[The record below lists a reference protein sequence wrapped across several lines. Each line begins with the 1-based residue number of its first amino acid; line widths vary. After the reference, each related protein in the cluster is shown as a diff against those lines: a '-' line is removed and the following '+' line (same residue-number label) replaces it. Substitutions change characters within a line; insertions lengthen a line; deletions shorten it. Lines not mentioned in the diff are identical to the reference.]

1 MHPADLFTRIATRN
15 PNSIAIIDNGTPW
28 TYQKFLQRTGTIAGN
43 LAVGADNRVLIALP
57 PSVDA
62 YTSIFASLLSGAT
75 HTPVNVSAPILK
87 LQNIASQLD
96 PHAIIAEEP
105 LIAQLGEAAPKAR
118 RIVPSKLEG
127 AVDFVDQGY
136 RSDLAYIMF
145 TSGSTGRPKGVVV
158 PAIALANYVA
168 WCSVLECKEG
178 DRVSQQPN
186 LGFDISMTDI
196 FGALCY
202 GATLVPLV
210 RELDRLM
217 PARFIKRE
225 RITVWN
231 STPSAVS
238 LMMTGRQLTQENL
251 ASLRLINFCGEALA
265 GDILEAIFQVLP
277 DVIVQNTYGP
287 TEATVA
293 VTNLRM
299 TKDSFRPYI
308 RNSVSIGAP
317 IPGMSLHL
325 VGGGGKDEGEIVI
338 CGPQLSRG
346 YWLDSERTD
355 QSFRSLEIEGEVRKG
370 YLTGDWAERHDGNIY
385 FRERLDFQIKVN
397 GYRIELD
404 EVAAAIRSFGWPTV
418 ATFKRGES
426 IAAIV
431 EKVVGQEFNEDLL
444 KENMRTVLERH
455 AVPERILV
463 VDRVPRNDNDKID
476 RRASSHLADKI
487 LSEGD

>member
-1 MHPADLFTRIATRN
+1 MHPADLFKDVVTRN
-15 PNSIAIIDNGTPW
+15 PGALAIIQGKAQW
-28 TYQKFLQRTGTIAGN
+28 TYDKFMHRIKVIASNFGE
-43 LAVGADNRVLIALP
+43 AADRRILIALP

-62 YTSIFASLLSGAT
+62 YASIFASLISGAT
-75 HTPVNVSAPILK
+75 HTPVNVSSPILK
-87 LQNIASQLD
+87 LQNIASQLSPD
-96 PHAIIAEEP
+96 IIVGEEP
-105 LIAQLGEAAPKAR
+105 LLRQLGEAVPTAR
-118 RIVPSKLEG
+118 RIMPSELLGEG
-127 AVDFVDQGY
+127 DFVDHGR

-158 PAIALANYVA
+158 PSIALMNYVR
-168 WCSVLECKEG
+168 WCAVLECAPG

-202 GATLVPLV
+202 GAALVPLV
-210 RELDRLM
+210 GELDRLM

-251 ASLRLINFCGEALA
+251 GSLRIINFCGEALM
-265 GDILEAIFQVLP
+265 GDVLEAIFRVLP

-299 TKDSFRPYI
+299 TKDSFRPYV
-308 RNSVSIGAP
+308 RNSVSIGNA

-325 VGGGGKDEGEIVI
+325 LGGRGDDEGEIVI
-338 CGPQLSRG
+338 CGPQLARG
-346 YWLDSERTD
+346 YWLDPERTD
-355 QSFRSLEIEGEVRKG
+355 QSFRSVDIDGEVRRG
-370 YLTGDWAERHDGNIY
+370 YLTGDWAERRDGNIY
-385 FRERLDFQIKVN
+385 FRERLDFQIKIN
-397 GYRIELD
+397 GHRIELD
-404 EVAAAIRSFGWPTV
+404 EVAAAIRGCGWPVV
-418 ATFKRGES
+418 AAFKRGES

-431 EKVVGQEFNEDLL
+431 EKVVGQPFDEQVL
-444 KENMRTVLERH
+444 KDQIKTILDRH
-455 AVPERILV
+455 AVPERILI

-476 RRASSHLADKI
+476 RQASALLANTI
-487 LSEGD
+487 LSTEA